1 MKKTIL
7 AMIVAGSSVAVCAQD
22 TTNMNNNRTD
32 SAQNMTGNQT
42 STGNYN
48 AYANMPPMIQKNFQA
63 QYPGAT
69 NAQWQPTYNGFWRAS
84 VMQNGQPINV
94 YYAKNGESFTVALP
108 VLQSSVPADIMSR
121 AMDLYGANVYD
132 ISLVKLPNPQ
142 LAAMDSMMAAAV
154 ANPNNNAG
162 VMGTDSSSM
171 GNTTG
176 DSSMAMTHTYWGV
189 DTTGRAAMPRT
200 IDLYL
205 VRIIDNGMLRAQ
217 RMNADG
223 TPDLSYGT
231 TMASPMPSN
240 MNVSNN
246 MDQNLTTTN
255 VNMTTN
261 PPTYSAYYNSGTTG
275 VSTNV
280 STNAYPAKDS
290 AANMNMNTNIDSTRN
305 VNTDTTSMNTDTTAR
320 MDTSAAA
327 PITDTTSRAT
337 VDTTASSTTTDT
349 SSGTVTDTTSN
360 SSGVNSTNNMN
371 NNNTQIQ
378 NESGNVN
385 TTTNSATGTDVN
397 NNMNTNKKN
406 KKNKKNKTNTNGTT
420 TPSGTSGY

>member
-7 AMIVAGSSVAVCAQD
+7 ALIVAGSSVAVCAQD
-22 TTNMNNNRTD
+22 TTNMNNNRMD

-48 AYANMPPMIQKNFQA
+48 AYANMPPSIQRNFQA
-63 QYPGAT
+63 QYPGVS

-84 VMQNGQPINV
+84 YMQNGQWMNV
-94 YYAKNGESFTVALP
+94 NYSPRGESFMVALP
-108 VLQSSVPADIMSR
+108 VLQSNVPSDIVSR
-121 AMDLYGANVYD
+121 AMDLYGGNVYD

-142 LAAMDSMMAAAV
+142 LAAMDSMIAAASSNAV
-154 ANPNNNAG
+154 NNAG
-162 VMGTDSSSM
+162 MTTTDTAAM

-176 DSSMAMTHTYWGV
+176 DTSKTVPSGVTSYPPNTFWGV
-189 DTTGRAAMPRT
+189 DTTGRAAMART

-205 VRIIDNGMLRAQ
+205 VRIIDNGILRAQ

-240 MNVSNN
+240 MNMNNN
-246 MDQNLTTTN
+246 MNQNLTTTN

-261 PPTYSAYYNSGTTG
+261 PPTYSAYYGTGTTG

-290 AANMNMNTNIDSTRN
+290 AANMNMHADS
-305 VNTDTTSMNTDTTAR
+305 SMKMNTDSTAR
-320 MDTSAAA
+320 IDTSAAA
-327 PITDTTSRAT
+327 PMTDTTSRAT
-337 VDTTASSTTTDT
+337 VDTTASST
-349 SSGTVTDTTSN
+349 VTDTTSRAVTDTT
-360 SSGVNSTNNMN
+360 SSSSSVNPTNNMN
-371 NNNTQIQ
+371 SNNTQVQ

-385 TTTNSATGTDVN
+385 SSTNTDMN
-397 NNMNTNKKN
+397 NTNTNKQNKKN
-406 KKNKKNKTNTNGTT
+406 KKNKNGTT